1 MYIGFNGHFICPLD
15 IYDCPMDP
23 MDYVYEMSIGLF
35 NMSIGHLAEVLDI
48 NRNLNFLS
56 KTFNVSVQ
64 NGLFTTRSHY
74 LVDFLN
80 SIHICLWQV
89 EIFNE
94 NTQCLATS
102 STIIVSY

>member
-1 MYIGFNGHFICPLD
+1 
-15 IYDCPMDP
+15 

-64 NGLFTTRSHY
+64 IGLYLQLNLITSLTSWTPYISASGKLRSSMKT
-74 LVDFLN
+74 LN
-80 SIHICLWQV
+80 VLPPR
-89 EIFNE
+89 
-94 NTQCLATS
+94 AP
-102 STIIVSY
+102 